1 MEDYKHLEEQF
12 GKFAGFTKDQMV
24 CVNSGTAALHLAL
37 EALQLPLGS
46 EVILS
51 DFNMIACVRAVTLAG
66 LKPVFVDCNKKL
78 LIDPNKVSEYL
89 ENGGDNE
96 GCAIN
101 RIKAIICTHIYGR
114 SCDMQA
120 IHDIA
125 GKYDLEVIEDLA
137 EAHGIPP
144 HPSTDASCWSFYK
157 NKIIAGEE
165 GGAVAFKE
173 ESHAK
178 LARSL
183 RSLGFTDGHDYNHIP
198 RGHNYRLANC
208 LARKVL
214 DSLHRYE
221 ENVQMR
227 RIVEQSYNNYCPVEW
242 KMPER
247 EAPWVY
253 DLRIPGLSS
262 VKQGAIVA
270 TLRANRIEARHG
282 FKSLSNQ
289 EEYKTRWIK
298 EESESDVASKEILYL
313 PLLDQYGYDFSDNQ
327 CKRTFDIINSVL
339 YPSNKAP

>member
-12 GKFAGFTKDQMV
+12 GRFAGFTKEQMV
-24 CVNSGTAALHLAL
+24 CCSSGTSSLHLAL

-51 DFNMIACVRAVTLAG
+51 DFNMIACARAVTLAG
-66 LKPVFVDCNKKL
+66 LKPVFVDCNKRL
-78 LIDPNKVSEYL
+78 LIDPTLVSEYIEDYKESFPQNYAL
-89 ENGGDNE
+89 RPVS
-96 GCAIN
+96 AIL
-101 RIKAIICTHIYGR
+101 CTHIYGR
-114 SCDMQA
+114 SCDMQS

-125 GKYDLEVIEDLA
+125 GKYGVKVIEDLA
-137 EAHGIPP
+137 EAHGVPP
-144 HPSTDASCWSFYK
+144 HPNTDASCWSFYS

-208 LARKVL
+208 LAKKVL
-214 DSLHRYE
+214 DSLYRYE

-227 RIVEQSYNNYCPVEW
+227 RMVEQSYNNYCPDEW

-253 DLRIPGLSS
+253 DLRIPELSS
-262 VKQGAIVA
+262 VKQSVIVA
-270 TLRANRIEARHG
+270 ALRAKRIESRMS
-282 FKSLSNQ
+282 FKSMSVQ
-289 EEYKTRWIK
+289 SEYKRLGVSVG
-298 EESESDVASKEILYL
+298 SEADSASREVLYL
-313 PLLDQYGYDFSDNQ
+313 PLLDRHGYDIRDSD
-327 CKRTFDIINSVL
+327 CRRTFDIITKL
-339 YPSNKAP
+339 I